1 MSDNTKAQIVE
12 AFKELLNEKE
22 YGKITISDIAER
34 CNISRQT
41 FYYHFKNIFDM
52 VVWIFEQDTKSD
64 PRNSGGYVP
73 WRLLVRESF
82 EYCQQNKSLI
92 MQVLRSPEREKLSSY
107 FIEFSIKKISEA
119 LMIKTDGRMD
129 PKDVDF
135 IARVYAYAYSGIIL
149 KWISEG
155 MPDDGIE
162 LAEKI
167 DTVVSASMNPVIE
180 ALMKKSA
187 ENKKPETL

>member
-1 MSDNTKAQIVE
+1 
-12 AFKELLNEKE
+12 
-22 YGKITISDIAER
+22 
-34 CNISRQT
+34 
-41 FYYHFKNIFDM
+41 
-52 VVWIFEQDTKSD
+52 
-64 PRNSGGYVP
+64 
-73 WRLLVRESF
+73 
-82 EYCQQNKSLI
+82 
-92 MQVLRSPEREKLSSY
+92 VLRSPEREKLSSY